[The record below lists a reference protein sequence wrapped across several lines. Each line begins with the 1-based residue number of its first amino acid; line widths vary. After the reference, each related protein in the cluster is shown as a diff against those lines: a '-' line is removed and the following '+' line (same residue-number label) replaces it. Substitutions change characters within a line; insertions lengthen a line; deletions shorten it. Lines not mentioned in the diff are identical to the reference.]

1 MGVLD
6 HQAART
12 SRAATRES
20 RLLACGILAAL
31 VYLIAHD
38 VLAVLLYDG
47 YSASSQTVS
56 ELTSVGAPTRTAA
69 LAVELT
75 SDALLVAFGI
85 GVWQSAQGR
94 RSLQVVGGCLI
105 GYGAMFPLWLLFPMT
120 ARGHAAPGA
129 NDLGHVILG
138 TISIALM
145 LTAIGFG
152 AAAFGQRFRVYSTIS
167 WFAVLVFW
175 GWSGAYGGRI
185 AAGEATPWLGVVER
199 VALVSWLGWVLVLA
213 VVLLREAR
221 NPAEHAHTPRT
232 GTGIK

>member
-1 MGVLD
+1 MGVLE
-6 HQAART
+6 HHLTRSRSVARQ
-12 SRAATRES
+12 SL
-20 RLLACGILAAL
+20 LLACGILAAL

-38 VLAVLLYDG
+38 VLAALFYDG

-85 GVWQSAQGR
+85 GVVQSARGR
-94 RSLQVVGGCLI
+94 RSLRVVGACLI
-105 GYGAMFPLWLLFPMT
+105 GYGAMFPLWLPFPMT
-120 ARGHAAPGA
+120 ARGTAAPGA
-129 NDLGHVILG
+129 TDLGHVVLG

-152 AAAFGQRFRVYSTIS
+152 AAAFGRGFRVYSTVT

-175 GWSGAYGGRI
+175 VWSGSYGGHI
-185 AAGEATPWLGVVER
+185 ATGQATPWLGVVER

-213 VVLLREAR
+213 VLLLREAR
-221 NPAEHAHTPRT
+221 NPVEHPQALHTPT
-232 GTGIK
+232 SIG